1 MKILFIG
8 GRAAI
13 FRCSARSISLLQAAD
28 PSAPG
33 DPPPGADGGGGSLR
47 RIFTPW
53 GRRSY
58 AEIGKRRSHPA
69 PRLPHT
75 RGRGENSLNTSEH
88 TLDRLPVGSD
98 ATVLS
103 LSLSGGKR
111 RRMLDLGFV
120 PGSAV
125 RALQESPWGDPVAY
139 AVGGAV
145 IALRREDARQIAI
158 RNG

>member
-1 MKILFIG
+1 M
-8 GRAAI
+8 
-13 FRCSARSISLLQAAD
+13 
-28 PSAPG
+28 
-33 DPPPGADGGGGSLR
+33 
-47 RIFTPW
+47 
-53 GRRSY
+53 
-58 AEIGKRRSHPA
+58 
-69 PRLPHT
+69 
-75 RGRGENSLNTSEH
+75 
-88 TLDRLPVGSD
+88 GSD